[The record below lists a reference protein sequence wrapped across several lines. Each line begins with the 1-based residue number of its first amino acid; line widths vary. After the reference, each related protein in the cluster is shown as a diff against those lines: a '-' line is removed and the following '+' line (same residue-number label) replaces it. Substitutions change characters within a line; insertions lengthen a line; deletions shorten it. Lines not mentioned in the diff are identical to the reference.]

1 MHHPATPKPP
11 ESKTCSCRSTT
22 DTSALAIASLLG
34 PIAVLPSV
42 STAVDFPAAADSV
55 AVAADATIDG
65 PQLPDADPPVR
76 AFIRHLEDPSRGS
89 RRKSIR
95 TLIADGAE
103 VFARLARALAATRRL
118 AFPTPGSR
126 LGS

>member
-1 MHHPATPKPP
+1 MHHPATPKSPNSPESP

-55 AVAADATIDG
+55 AVTADATIDG
-65 PQLPDADPPVR
+65 PQPPVAPPPR
-76 AFIRHLEDPSRGS
+76 A
-89 RRKSIR
+89 
-95 TLIADGAE
+95 
-103 VFARLARALAATRRL
+103 
-118 AFPTPGSR
+118 
-126 LGS
+126 